1 MEELTTLLRAYYEEI
16 GVVPNGTRQEDQV
29 FARSAMMVA
38 MRKYM
43 TLMQIGRIFGKDHS
57 SVHHANKKHEEN
69 YNWSE
74 MYRFFYKTAQQMLI
88 ENPSHEV
95 RSTNKLT
102 ALMTRQRMH
111 ITELEHEVD
120 NLKKHCEEL
129 VNKCRILE
137 KDNKNLNQY
146 ADRI

>member
-1 MEELTTLLRAYYEEI
+1 
-16 GVVPNGTRQEDQV
+16 
-29 FARSAMMVA
+29 
-38 MRKYM
+38 
-43 TLMQIGRIFGKDHS
+43 
-57 SVHHANKKHEEN
+57 
-69 YNWSE
+69 
-74 MYRFFYKTAQQMLI
+74 MLI

-129 VNKCRILE
+129 VDKCRILE